1 MDIASDVGR
10 VRVHEPVPY
19 VPSGAEPYF
28 PGYVR
33 QLTKATGVRIGL
45 SGALLAFGIVLV
57 LTEQPGNALP
67 YFYFAIF
74 GGSLAM
80 WCYVLSLYRR
90 IRQLSG
96 EPYHRL
102 DVAPDGLLVKG
113 MRVSVRLPD
122 GRWLR
127 TRLPDGPRV
136 QLAGERRLWVLGTGR
151 RVFVRLP
158 GAMWVRTGRIEDAP
172 TPGATP
178 VELVS
183 RHPTP
188 PRLDPVLAA
197 LRAFQIRRLAVS
209 GVTFSVLGAA
219 GLGVASAVTLDSHL
233 MADAAAMGG
242 VAGAS
247 GVFLMLGLLMFLS
260 ILRVRRPITGDVWIE
275 LRIALDAPFVPRV
288 RGLVR
293 LTGWALHP
301 DGRQLRFRLA
311 ADVSLA
317 TNVAQTGQLWLQG
330 HLQPGKPAKAG
341 LPGYPCVGSFREA

>member
-1 MDIASDVGR
+1 MDIASGVGR

-19 VPSGAEPYF
+19 VPSGAEPQF
-28 PGYVR
+28 TGYVR
-33 QLTKATGVRIGL
+33 ELTKATVVRIGL
-45 SGALLAFGIVLV
+45 SGALLAFGVVLV
-57 LTEQPGNALP
+57 LTEQPGNVLP

-74 GGSLAM
+74 GSSLAM

-90 IRQLSG
+90 VRHLSG

-127 TRLPDGPRV
+127 TRLPDAPRV

-151 RVFVRLP
+151 RVFVRVP
-158 GAMWVRTGRIEDAP
+158 GAMWLRTARIEATP

-183 RHPTP
+183 RDPTP
-188 PRLDPVLAA
+188 PRRDPVLAA
-197 LRAFQIRRLAVS
+197 LRASQIRRLIVS

-219 GLGVASAVTLDSHL
+219 GLGVVSAVPLDSGRL
-233 MADAAAMGG
+233 ADSAAVGG
-242 VAGAS
+242 VAGAG
-247 GVFLMLGLLMFLS
+247 GVFLMLGLLMFVS
-260 ILRVRRPITGDVWIE
+260 IVRVRRPITEDVWVE
-275 LRIALDAPFVPRV
+275 LRIALDAPFVPRA

-301 DGRQLRFRLA
+301 DGRQLRFRLT

-317 TNVAQTGQLWLQG
+317 TNVAQTGQLWLRG
-330 HLQPGKPAKAG
+330 HLRPGKPAKAG
-341 LPGYPCVGSFREA
+341 LPGYPCAGSFRVA